1 MATSCVPGAT
11 NKLTGTVTVDG
22 AWRVDAR
29 SLLSVSS
36 YGGGGAWGFESKAKA
51 IPVRPQRSRDGFLAG
66 RGARLRN
73 VRAARGSVRLRVRRH
88 IGPRHDGLRRA
99 IQQGSVGRTASL
111 AVVR

>member
-51 IPVRPQRSRDGFLAG
+51 IPVRPQRSRDGLLAG
-66 RGARLRN
+66 RRSGVGGIWSARR
-73 VRAARGSVRLRVRRH
+73 SIRLHV
-88 IGPRHDGLRRA
+88 
-99 IQQGSVGRTASL
+99 
-111 AVVR
+111 